1 MTVLY
6 IGMLI
11 NKNKPNRSDGR
22 NSEDMVAVL
31 VELIVEVLVVWLIR
45 WSVWRQGSICSSVII
60 NNNSI

>member
-31 VELIVEVLVVWLIR
+31 VELIVEVLVVWLVR

-60 NNNSI
+60 INNSI